1 MAEDGVERMGLVD
14 VVTLRMEEEVE
25 VVGDLMTGEMR
36 GDWVEVCR
44 SASGEEAKHRRIG
57 KVAMAEDEEEVEAE
71 AMGVTGVVAE
81 GEGGSCVEFALPL
94 IKESDEL

>member
-36 GDWVEVCR
+36 GD
-44 SASGEEAKHRRIG
+44 
-57 KVAMAEDEEEVEAE
+57 
-71 AMGVTGVVAE
+71 
-81 GEGGSCVEFALPL
+81 
-94 IKESDEL
+94 